1 MLSRIGK
8 RNKKLIILLIFGL
21 LFFAFFYDVKYAV
34 AQETLPPDAKSD
46 VDPVA
51 VEAYASH
58 AKIAPGQEFAVAV
71 KVTID
76 QGWHVNSNRPNED
89 FLIPTELTL
98 ADSAIVE
105 IADIDYPDGKSVR
118 LDFSPDMPLSVY
130 DNEVWI
136 MARFKAK
143 SGMASG
149 AAIIPVQ
156 VTIQACDDRSCVAP
170 ITHELP
176 VTLEIVSN
184 EALTS
189 AKNDSLFKS
198 LGFAVGQAAPPTSQ
212 TQATLAPPETSGAKP
227 GFWAMLK
234 NFKAEDFVGR
244 YGYILA
250 FIAMYILGLGLT
262 LTPCVYPIIPITIGY
277 FGSQASGKMSR
288 QFAMAVVFGLGI
300 AISYAAVGTIAAF
313 SGSLMGAA
321 LQNPA
326 VLMGLAALC
335 FVMGLNAFGVFE
347 IALPGWLMGITS
359 GGSRKGIAGAGLMGL
374 TMGIAAAPCL
384 AAFIVSLLA
393 FVGQKGDPVLGFSMF
408 FILGLGL
415 ATPFVALGTFSG
427 LLSKVPKSGGWMVYA
442 KKVMGALLFA
452 ATLYFLN
459 TILPK
464 PLHRSLVVVA
474 LTAAGLYFGFFENTP
489 ARTWRFRIVRYLFA
503 IVFIGGAIWYNTPT
517 HVTTDSS
524 GGIAWQK
531 YTDAALAQAKADSQP
546 VIIDFYADWCIPC
559 KELDK
564 FSFSDPR
571 VIAASKGVVMLKADL
586 TKGNA
591 PEVKEMIADYGIKG
605 VPTIVFINAAGE
617 ELKALRINQFEK
629 ADIVL
634 ARFNDLLKANTSQAT
649 PIASGM
655 N

>member
-1 MLSRIGK
+1 MLSQIGK
-8 RNKKLIILLIFGL
+8 RNKTLIILTLLGL
-21 LFFAFFYDVKYAV
+21 LFFTFFYAVKYV
-34 AQETLPPDAKSD
+34 IAQEPASADAASD

-58 AKIAPGQEFAVAV
+58 SKVAPGQEIAVAV
-71 KVTID
+71 KLTID

-98 ADSAIVE
+98 ADSAKFEV
-105 IADIDYPDGKSVR
+105 ANIDYPAGKSVR

-130 DNEVWI
+130 DDIVWI
-136 MARFKAK
+136 TARFKAK
-143 SGMASG
+143 GNVAPG
-149 AAIIPVQ
+149 AVTVPVQ
-156 VTIQACDDRSCVAP
+156 VTTQACDDRSCVAP
-170 ITHELP
+170 TTHELP

-184 EALTS
+184 EAQAST
-189 AKNDSLFKS
+189 KNDPLFKS
-198 LGFAVGQAAPPTSQ
+198 LGLTAGQVAPSPSQ
-212 TQATLAPPETSGAKP
+212 SQEAKP

-288 QFAMAVVFGLGI
+288 QFSMAAVFGLGI

-313 SGSLMGAA
+313 TGSLMGAA

-326 VLMGLAALC
+326 VLIGLALLC
-335 FVMGLNAFGVFE
+335 FFMGLNAFGVFE

-359 GGSRKGIAGAGLMGL
+359 GGSRKGIAGAALMGL

-427 LLSKVPKSGGWMVYA
+427 LLSKAPKSGGWMVYA

-459 TILPK
+459 TILPR
-464 PLHRSLVVVA
+464 PLHTSLVVIA
-474 LTAAGLYFGFFENTP
+474 LVAAGLYFGFFEPTP
-489 ARTWRFRIVRYLFA
+489 AKTWRFRIVRYIFA
-503 IVFIGGAIWYNTPT
+503 ILFIGGAIWYNTPA
-517 HVTTDSS
+517 HVTSES
-524 GGIAWQK
+524 GGGIAWQR
-531 YTDAALAQAKADSQP
+531 YTDSALMQAKANGQP
-546 VIIDFYADWCIPC
+546 VVIDFYADWCIPC

-591 PEVKEMIADYGIKG
+591 LEVKKMIADYGIKG
-605 VPTIVFINAAGE
+605 VPTIVFINSAGE
-617 ELKALRINQFEK
+617 ELRQLRINQFEK

-634 ARFNDLLKANTSQAT
+634 ARFNELLKAAPTQAT
-649 PIASGM
+649 PMASGVE
-655 N
+655 